1 MKDFDTVVVAVDF
14 GGADLDGARWVAREL
29 GPRKVVL
36 AHSIH
41 VPEPP
46 SFLKSL
52 WGDEEQ
58 IEVSARAGADD
69 RLEEL
74 AEQLGRETGVA
85 FEYRV
90 RSGPPAEQI
99 AEVADS
105 VDAEL
110 VVVGPHVKGA
120 GIGSYLGSTAE
131 RLIHRARRPTLLATG
146 RLQPVETIL
155 AAIDDSAVTA
165 GILGWLERLAAMTGA
180 SLKVLHVIDN
190 TTEMTY
196 RAILA
201 PRTADRR
208 VELEEKAGSWLA
220 TRLHQAG
227 VAPEAEALVSLG
239 DPALEI
245 LATAERSGADLILMG
260 THGAGAAKRLLMGGV
275 ASLVIRSAR
284 SPVWLLPTPKD

>member
-1 MKDFDTVVVAVDF
+1 MKDLETVVAAVDF
-14 GGADLDGARWVAREL
+14 SGADLDGARWVAREL

-36 AHSIH
+36 VHSIH

-46 SFLKSL
+46 SFLQSL

-74 AEQLGRETGVA
+74 AQQLGRETGVT
-85 FEYRV
+85 FDFRV
-90 RSGPPAEQI
+90 RGGPPAEQV
-99 AEVADS
+99 AEVADAL
-105 VDAEL
+105 DADL

-146 RLQPVETIL
+146 RLHAVETIL
-155 AAIDDSAVTA
+155 AAIDDSAVSA

-180 SLKVLHVIDN
+180 EVKVLHVIDN

-201 PRTADRR
+201 PRTAARR
-208 VELEEKAGSWLA
+208 VELEEKAGAWLA
-220 TRLHQAG
+220 TRLRQAG
-227 VAPEAEALVSLG
+227 VEPEAEALVSLG

-245 LATAERSGADLILMG
+245 LATAQRAGADLILMG

-284 SPVWLLPTPKD
+284 CPVWLLPTASD

>member
-1 MKDFDTVVVAVDF
+1 MKALDTVVVAVDF
-14 GGADLDGARWVAREL
+14 GGADLDGARWAAREL
-29 GPRKVVL
+29 EPRRVVL
-36 AHSIH
+36 VHSIH

-74 AEQLGRETGVA
+74 AEQLARETGVT
-85 FEYRV
+85 FDFRV
-90 RSGPPAEQI
+90 RSGPPAEQV
-99 AEVADS
+99 AEVADA

-131 RLIHRARRPTLLATG
+131 RLLHRARRPTLLATG
-146 RLQPVETIL
+146 RLRPVETIL
-155 AAIDDSAVTA
+155 AAIDDGAVTA
-165 GILGWLERLAAMTGA
+165 GILGWLERLSAMTGA
-180 SLKVLHVIDN
+180 EVKVLHVIDN

-201 PRTADRR
+201 PRSADRR
-208 VELEEKAGSWLA
+208 VELEKKAEAWLA

-227 VAPEAEALVSLG
+227 VGPEAEALVSLG

-245 LATAERSGADLILMG
+245 LATAQRTDAGLILMG
-260 THGAGAAKRLLMGGV
+260 THGAGAATRLLMGGV
-275 ASLVIRSAR
+275 ASIVIRSAR
-284 SPVWLLPTPKD
+284 CPVWLLPTPKD